1 MKPNIDAADAGLPE
15 DTEKP
20 RHINIDAAGVGL
32 PAELQIRHYPNTKSD
47 FLTYQI
53 GIMGTRPEMQPVF
66 GENNAV
72 IGETKTGKTTTI
84 YVLMAWGSSLKNAKE
99 MFFSN
104 IAKKEGI
111 EK

>member
-20 RHINIDAAGVGL
+20 RHINIDAAEEGL

-53 GIMGTRPEMQPVF
+53 GMMGTRPEMQPEF

-84 YVLMAWGSSLKNAKE
+84 YVLMAWGKTLKNAKE

-104 IAKKEGI
+104 IAKKEGD
-111 EK
+111 KK

>member
-1 MKPNIDAADAGLPE
+1 MKAEIEDVGLPE
-15 DTEKP
+15 ETERP
-20 RHINIDAAGVGL
+20 RHINIDAAEEGL
-32 PAELQIRHYPNTKSD
+32 PAELQIRHYPHTKSD
-47 FLTYQI
+47 FLSFQI

-104 IAKKEGI
+104 IAKKEGD
-111 EK
+111 KK

>member
-1 MKPNIDAADAGLPE
+1 MKAEIEDVGLPE
-15 DTEKP
+15 ETERP
-20 RHINIDAAGVGL
+20 RHINIDAAEEGL
-32 PAELQIRHYPNTKSD
+32 PAELQIRHYPHPKSD
-47 FLTYQI
+47 FLSFQI
-53 GIMGTRPEMQPVF
+53 GIMGTRPEMQPEF

-104 IAKKEGI
+104 IAKKEGD
-111 EK
+111 KK

>member
-1 MKPNIDAADAGLPE
+1 MKPNIDAAEAGLPE
-15 DTEKP
+15 HTEKP
-20 RHINIDAAGVGL
+20 RHINIDAASVGL

-84 YVLMAWGSSLKNAKE
+84 YVLMAWGASLKNAKE